1 MRGAVRPS
9 AAVAAYRLVTCWLP
23 YLFYTCPGTGR
34 GRVLYRRYDG
44 DLGLLLPAAR

>member
-1 MRGAVRPS
+1 VRPS